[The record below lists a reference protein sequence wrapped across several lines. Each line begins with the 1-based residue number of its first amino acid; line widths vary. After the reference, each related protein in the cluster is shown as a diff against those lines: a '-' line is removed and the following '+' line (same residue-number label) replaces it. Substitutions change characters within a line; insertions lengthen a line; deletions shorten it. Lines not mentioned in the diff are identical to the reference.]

1 MAEKKKK
8 LDLMNVRKALGLFRR
23 LWPFLRPQWK
33 QCLMVVLGMALDAA
47 GGAARLLV
55 IGPFA
60 AYAISMQKGAAPAPD
75 TAADNAGAAAEATA
89 TLPKGMQEVMDHF
102 LPYAILLVFAA
113 LAMAFGTLLKQY
125 FTGYVQSR
133 TVINLQKSLLD
144 RVLAQPMTFFNAQRK
159 GALMSRMTANA
170 GGAGQLVKLMFESVL
185 SSPLSMIALLSVML
199 YTSPILTLVVFVI
212 MPVVLLPVVLF
223 AAKIRKA
230 TKKKYQRLEASG
242 NFFHQMLEGI
252 RVVKSYR
259 LENAQREEFQR
270 VSDEVFKRDRKV
282 ARYKGLS
289 RFGIEITYNSVFAL
303 GLIMV
308 GLMLTSK
315 WFGEIGG
322 LETFLPFF
330 AGLVLLYDPARKMG
344 HALNDVQEST
354 STLDAVF
361 ELYDRKPEIADQS
374 GARPAPHDF
383 SEIAFENVVFAYD
396 PQRPVLRGIDFKVKR
411 GQMVAFVGQSGM
423 GKSTLMDLIP
433 RFYDPLGGAIRV
445 DGTDLREFSVESWLK
460 NIAIVSQ
467 ETFLFN
473 TTIRQNIMAG
483 KPDATEEEVIQAA
496 RAAHI
501 WDDIQATPQGLDTPL
516 GDRGV
521 NLSGGQRQR
530 LAIARAFLRRAPI
543 LLLDEATSSLDTNS
557 EREVQKALDELIEGC
572 TVFAVAHRLSTIRN
586 ADQILVL
593 AHGRIIERGTHD
605 ELMTLGGAYATAV
618 KLQQGA
624 EEADAEAA

>member
-1 MAEKKKK
+1 MAEPKQK
-8 LDLMNVRKALGLFRR
+8 LDWMNIRKAVGLFRR
-23 LWPFLRPQWK
+23 IWPFFKPQWK
-33 QCLMVVLGMALDAA
+33 QGLLVVIGIGLDAA

-55 IGPFA
+55 IKPFA
-60 AYAISMQKGAAPAPD
+60 EYAIEQDKSNSVSPGV
-75 TAADNAGAAAEATA
+75 
-89 TLPKGMQEVMDHF
+89 QEVLDNF
-102 LPYAILLVFAA
+102 LPYTLLLVCAA
-113 LAMAFGTLLKQY
+113 LSMALGTLMKQY
-125 FTGYVQSR
+125 FTGYVQSH
-133 TVINLQKSLLD
+133 TVINLQRALLD
-144 RVLAQPMTFFNAQRK
+144 KVLQQPMTFFNAQRK
-159 GALMSRMTANA
+159 GALLTRMTANT
-170 GGAGQLVKLMFESVL
+170 GGAGQLLKLMFDGVL
-185 SSPLSMIALLSVML
+185 SSPISMIAILAVML
-199 YTSPILTLVVFVI
+199 YTSPLLTLIIFVI
-212 MPVVLLPVVLF
+212 LPLVMLPVVMF

-230 TKKKYQRLEASG
+230 TKTKYKRLEASG
-242 NFFHQMLEGI
+242 NFFHQVLDGI

-259 LENAQREEFQR
+259 LEGAQREEFER
-270 VSDEVFKRDRKV
+270 VSEEVFRRDRKV

-289 RFGIEITYNSVFAL
+289 RFGIEITYNSIFAVAL
-303 GLIMV
+303 LLV
-308 GLMLTSK
+308 GFMLTSA
-315 WFGEIGG
+315 WFQEAGG
-322 LETFLPFF
+322 LGMFLQFF
-330 AGLVLLYDPARKMG
+330 AGLILLYDPARKMG

-354 STLDAVF
+354 ATLDAVF
-361 ELYDRKPEIADQS
+361 DLYDRKPEIVDQS
-374 GARPAPHDF
+374 GARAAPTEF
-383 SEIAFENVVFAYD
+383 NELRFEHVEFAYTAE
-396 PQRPVLRGIDFKVKR
+396 RPVLRDIDFTVKR

-433 RFYDPLGGAIRV
+433 RFYDPQGGAIRV
-445 DGTDLREFSVESWLK
+445 DGVDLREIKVESWLR

-467 ETFLFN
+467 DTFLFN

-501 WDDIQATPQGLDTPL
+501 WEEIQATPQGLDTPL

-530 LAIARAFLRRAPI
+530 VAIARAFLRRAPI

-593 AHGRIIERGTHD
+593 AHGKVIERGTHD
-605 ELMTLGGAYATAV
+605 ELMALAGAYATAV

-624 EEADAEAA
+624 EEAETEAA